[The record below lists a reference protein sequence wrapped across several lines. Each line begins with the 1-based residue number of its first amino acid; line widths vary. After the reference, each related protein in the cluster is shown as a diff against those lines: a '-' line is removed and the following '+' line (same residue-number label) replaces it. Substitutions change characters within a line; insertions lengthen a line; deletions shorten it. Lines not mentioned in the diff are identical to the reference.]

1 VIGVG
6 RRTLKDY
13 VPALVELFPRIEIVA
28 ACDVDPAAEARLADE
43 LIRLGSTS
51 RPRFFRDHKALL
63 EGVNPDIAI
72 VVTPHHTH
80 VDVSKDL
87 FQRGIP
93 FVKEKPFALS
103 LPQAYELADAIEKHD
118 GHMRICVQRRYNPL
132 YLRTKAAL
140 QQIGEIR
147 HFDAN
152 YQLSTDAYQA
162 GWRAK
167 SATSGGGAIIDMG
180 YHIIDLLHWFFGMPS
195 LVYAS
200 AAPKLIPSA
209 AYDIEETVLSNL
221 SYANGLTGTLRL
233 SLCEA
238 NKEELIRIHGAGGHI
253 RLTRDSF
260 ERFDRSNNLVERVTG
275 ERSGDSTSALLVDML
290 DNLSN
295 REVTR
300 REVADGVQITTTIE
314 SLYQSIAQKSSVK
327 TVDERTSD
335 LCVEAGDRRRAAR
348 SGSDNSV
355 PMAEA
360 ATGVV

>member
-1 VIGVG
+1 MIGIG
-6 RRTLKDY
+6 GRTLKDY
-13 VPALVELFPRIEIVA
+13 VPALVGLFPQIEIIA
-28 ACDVDPAAEARLADE
+28 ACDVDAAAEDRLAYE
-43 LIRLGSTS
+43 LKKLGSTS

-63 EGVNPDIAI
+63 DEVQPDIAI

-93 FVKEKPFALS
+93 FIKEKPFALS
-103 LPQAYELADAIEKHD
+103 LPQAYELADAVEKHD

-132 YLRTKAAL
+132 YVRAKAAL
-140 QQIGEIR
+140 QEIGEVR
-147 HFDAN
+147 HFDAV

-162 GWRAK
+162 GWRAQ

-221 SYANGLTGTLRL
+221 SYENGVTGTLRL

-238 NKEELIRIHGAGGHI
+238 SKEELIRIHGADGHI
-253 RLTRDSF
+253 RLTKNSF
-260 ERFDRSNNLVERVTG
+260 ERFDRSNTLVERVDG
-275 ERSGDSTSALLVDML
+275 DRAVDSTSVLLVDVL

-300 REVADGVQITTTIE
+300 REVIDGVQITTTIE
-314 SLYQSIAQKSSVK
+314 SLYQSISQKSSVK
-327 TVDERTSD
+327 TLNERTSD
-335 LCVEAGDRRRAAR
+335 LCVEAGDRRRAAH
-348 SGSDNSV
+348 SGSGNSV
-355 PMAEA
+355 PLAEA